1 MYTNADMTLYHWNG
15 IGYERKVVEKV
26 FWDDTKISN
35 ITKTGRTDADSVKIL
50 VPVSSAMLFVK
61 TGKDLVVKG
70 KCEVEIDNT
79 DQATVSA
86 SVKAL
91 KEEYEVFTVAACDAK
106 FYGSVRMQHYEL
118 SCK

>member
-15 IGYERKVVEKV
+15 SGYERKVVEKV
-26 FWDDTKISN
+26 FWDETKISN

-50 VPVSSAMLFVK
+50 VPVSSAMLSVT
-61 TGKDLVVKG
+61 TGRDLVVKG
-70 KCEVEIDNT
+70 KCEVELDNT
-79 DQATVSA
+79 DQATVSK

-91 KEEYEVFTVAACDAK
+91 KEEHEVFAVTAFDAK
-106 FYGSVRMQHYEL
+106 LYGSVQMQHYAL